1 MVLAVPLSC
10 RSFTL
15 LSLLFCFLCC
25 WAILSSSQQQEDQ
38 SKNED
43 KSQKDQLCLRKRHS
57 VLLFCYRVTQTD
69 SLIAFNFVYVNDS
82 LASARVLFYGRRGDP
97 KYWLQILTNHIIESK
112 CNALNMQDQR
122 QRPHL
127 THTIRLITNTHK
139 DQPDVV
145 DVPVAYRTD
154 SAPHRINYYP
164 VDTYYRKQLY
174 YPRKAIYPLDSVIRL
189 LSNWVLDL
197 PRLPRRLMSCHFLM
211 TRPCHAGSMFQFYH

>member
-38 SKNED
+38 SNNED

-69 SLIAFNFVYVNDS
+69 SLIAFNFVYVKDS

-127 THTIRLITNTHK
+127 LDYSTHDPTTPYAWLRIRIKINRMLSTFQLLTG
-139 DQPDVV
+139 
-145 DVPVAYRTD
+145 
-154 SAPHRINYYP
+154 RI
-164 VDTYYRKQLY
+164 
-174 YPRKAIYPLDSVIRL
+174 A
-189 LSNWVLDL
+189 L
-197 PRLPRRLMSCHFLM
+197 P
-211 TRPCHAGSMFQFYH
+211 TG